1 MTTQTNTPHAS
12 CTMTPQ
18 FLQRLRDIV
27 GGQRVLDA
35 PDELVVYECD
45 GYVIEKNAPDVV
57 VFPQTADEVQRIVG
71 ECLRFR
77 IPFVARGAGTSLA
90 GGSLPVGEIGRAHV

>member
-1 MTTQTNTPHAS
+1 MTTQTHTTHSACS
-12 CTMTPQ
+12 MTPQ

-57 VFPQTADEVQRIVG
+57 LFPQTADEVQRIVR

-77 IPFVARGAGTSLA
+77 IP
-90 GGSLPVGEIGRAHV
+90 

>member
-1 MTTQTNTPHAS
+1 
-12 CTMTPQ
+12 MTPQ

-57 VFPQTADEVQRIVG
+57 LFPQTAD
-71 ECLRFR
+71 
-77 IPFVARGAGTSLA
+77 
-90 GGSLPVGEIGRAHV
+90 